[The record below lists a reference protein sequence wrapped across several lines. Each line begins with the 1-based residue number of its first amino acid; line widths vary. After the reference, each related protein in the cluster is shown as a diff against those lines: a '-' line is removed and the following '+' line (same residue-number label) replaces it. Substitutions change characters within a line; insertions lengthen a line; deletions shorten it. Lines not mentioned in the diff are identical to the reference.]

1 MEVAMTQTTTAQ
13 SALAAE
19 IDITHI
25 ERNPKQP
32 RQWFNNDE
40 LNNLAASIR
49 EHGIIQP
56 LIVTPANANGIH
68 TLIAGERRLIAA
80 GRAER
85 ETVPAIIREVTCE
98 QDYLILALVENVD
111 RSEMTPVEEGDGYL
125 ALRAQGM
132 SNAEIARKV
141 GVTDARVG
149 NCINCASLPEKT
161 RALINKGQLFIS
173 NQFVSIMHDIALIS
187 PEACDRVA
195 QQIADTQPTL
205 KIAKKTATTVLNH
218 LTTVKPEKGKKTKKN
233 IFEAASN
240 LADLDIDESQPPSPD
255 KWNVLK
261 EARQLPP
268 WQMVTDAALN
278 ICAGCDLYGF
288 ASHPICSA
296 CTAARM
302 VAQLTKKAEEQKE

>member
-1 MEVAMTQTTTAQ
+1 MTQTTQPT
-13 SALAAE
+13 LAIE

-32 RQWFNNDE
+32 RQSFNNDD
-40 LNNLAASIR
+40 LNHLAASIR
-49 EHGIIQP
+49 EHGVIQP
-56 LIVTPANANGIH
+56 LIVTPGNANGIH

-80 GRAER
+80 GRAQR
-85 ETVPAIIREVTCE
+85 QTVPAIIREVACE

-173 NQFVSIMHDIALIS
+173 NRFISRLRDIAEIS
-187 PEACDRVA
+187 PKACDELT
-195 QQIADTQPTL
+195 QQIAETQPAL
-205 KIAKKTATTVLNH
+205 KAANKTATTVLNQ
-218 LTTVKPEKGKKTKKN
+218 LSAIKKEKPTKKKKN
-233 IFEAASN
+233 IFDAASN
-240 LADLDIDESQPPSPD
+240 LADLDIDESQPPSHN
-255 KWNVLK
+255 KWDVLK
-261 EARQLPP
+261 EAGYLPP
-268 WQMVTDAALN
+268 WSMVVETALA

-302 VAQLTKKAEEQKE
+302 LAQLAKKAEEQEA

>member
-1 MEVAMTQTTTAQ
+1 MTQTTTQ
-13 SALAAE
+13 PTLVVE
-19 IDITHI
+19 INITHI

-49 EHGIIQP
+49 QHGIIQP

-80 GRAER
+80 GRAEL

-125 ALRAQGM
+125 ALRAQGL
-132 SNAEIARKV
+132 SNAEIARRV
-141 GVTDARVG
+141 GVNDARVG

-161 RALINKGQLFIS
+161 RALINNGQLFIS
-173 NQFVSIMHDIALIS
+173 NQFISRLNDIAEIS
-187 PEACDRVA
+187 QKACDELA
-195 QQIADTQPTL
+195 QQIANTQPAL
-205 KIAKKTATTVLNH
+205 KVANKTATTVLNQ
-218 LTTVKPEKGKKTKKN
+218 LASLKQAKKPAKWKKN
-233 IFEAASN
+233 IFDAASK
-240 LADLDIDESQPPSPD
+240 LSELDIDESQPPLPS
-255 KWNVLK
+255 KWDVLK
-261 EARQLPP
+261 EAGQLPS
-268 WQMVTDAALN
+268 WNMVTEAALM

-302 VAQLTKKAEEQKE
+302 LDQLAKKAEEQKG

>member
-1 MEVAMTQTTTAQ
+1 MTQTTQPT
-13 SALAAE
+13 LAVE

-56 LIVTPANANGIH
+56 LIVTPANSNGIH

-85 ETVPAIIREVTCE
+85 RTVPAIIREVTCE

-111 RSEMTPVEEGDGYL
+111 RSEMTPVEEGDAYL
-125 ALRAQGM
+125 MLKGQGM

-149 NCINCASLPEKT
+149 NCINCASLTEKT
-161 RALINKGQLFIS
+161 RALIHKGQLFIS
-173 NQFVSIMHDIALIS
+173 NQFISRLRDIAEIS
-187 PEACDRVA
+187 PKACDELA
-195 QQIADTQPTL
+195 QQIADTQPAL
-205 KIAKKTATTVLNH
+205 KVANKTATTVLNQ
-218 LTTVKPEKGKKTKKN
+218 LSALKQEKKPAKRKKN
-233 IFEAASN
+233 IFDAASK
-240 LADLDIDESQPPSPD
+240 LSELDIDEGQPPLPE
-255 KWNVLK
+255 KWDVLQ
-261 EARQLPP
+261 EAGLLPP
-268 WQMVTDAALN
+268 WSMVTEAALT

-302 VAQLTKKAEEQKE
+302 VAQLAKKAEEQEE

>member
-1 MEVAMTQTTTAQ
+1 MTQTTTQ
-13 SALAAE
+13 PALAVE

-25 ERNPKQP
+25 SRNPQQP
-32 RQWFNNDE
+32 RQWFNNEE
-40 LNNLAASIR
+40 LDNLAASIR

-56 LIVTPANANGIH
+56 LIVTPPNSNGIY

-85 ETVPAIIREVTCE
+85 ETVTAIIREVTCE

-125 ALRAQGM
+125 ALRAQEM

-141 GVTDARVG
+141 GVNDARVG
-149 NCINCASLPEKT
+149 NCINCASLPKKT
-161 RALINKGQLFIS
+161 RELINKGQLFIS
-173 NQFVSIMHDIALIS
+173 NQFISRLSDIAEIS
-187 PEACDRVA
+187 PKACDELA
-195 QQIADTQPTL
+195 QQIADTQPAL
-205 KIAKKTATTVLNH
+205 KVANKTASTVLNH
-218 LTTVKPEKGKKTKKN
+218 LSLKKDKSGKKKKN
-233 IFEAASN
+233 IFAAASK
-240 LADLDIDESQPPSPD
+240 LADMDIDEERAPTPN
-255 KWNVLK
+255 WNVLK
-261 EARQLPP
+261 EAGQLPP
-268 WQMVTDAALN
+268 WSMISEAALM

-302 VAQLTKKAEEQKE
+302 VAQLVKKAEEQEA

>member
-1 MEVAMTQTTTAQ
+1 MTKTTQ
-13 SALAAE
+13 PSLLIE

-56 LIVTPANANGIH
+56 LVVTPANANGIH

-80 GRAER
+80 GRAEH
-85 ETVPAIIREVTCE
+85 ETVPAIVREVTCE

-125 ALRAQGM
+125 ALRAQEM

-149 NCINCASLPEKT
+149 NCINCASLPKKT

-173 NQFVSIMHDIALIS
+173 NQFISRLRDIAEIS
-187 PEACDRVA
+187 PEACDELS
-195 QQIADTQPTL
+195 QQIAETQPAL
-205 KIAKKTATTVLNH
+205 KAANKTATTVLNQ
-218 LTTVKPEKGKKTKKN
+218 LSAIKKERSTKKKKN
-233 IFEAASN
+233 IFDAASN

-255 KWNVLK
+255 KWDVLK
-261 EARQLPP
+261 EAGFLPP
-268 WQMVTDAALN
+268 WSMVVEAALT
-278 ICAGCDLYGF
+278 I
-288 ASHPICSA
+288 
-296 CTAARM
+296 
-302 VAQLTKKAEEQKE
+302 

>member
-1 MEVAMTQTTTAQ
+1 MTQTTQPT
-13 SALAAE
+13 LAIE

-56 LIVTPANANGIH
+56 LIVTPANANGTH

-125 ALRAQGM
+125 ALRAQGI

-161 RALINKGQLFIS
+161 RTLIHKGQLFIS
-173 NQFVSIMHDIALIS
+173 NQFISRLRDIAEIS
-187 PEACDRVA
+187 PKACDELA
-195 QQIADTQPTL
+195 QQIADTQPAL
-205 KIAKKTATTVLNH
+205 KAANKTATTVLNQ
-218 LTTVKPEKGKKTKKN
+218 LSALKQEKKPAKRKKN
-233 IFEAASN
+233 IFDTASK
-240 LADLDIDESQPPSPD
+240 LSELDIDESQQPSTS
-255 KWNVLK
+255 KWDVLK
-261 EARQLPP
+261 EAGLLPP
-268 WQMVTDAALN
+268 WTMVTEAALT

-302 VAQLTKKAEEQKE
+302 LAQLAKKSEEQKG

>member
-1 MEVAMTQTTTAQ
+1 MTQTTQ
-13 SALAAE
+13 SGLAVE
-19 IDITHI
+19 VDITHI

-32 RQWFNNDE
+32 RQWFNSDE
-40 LNNLAASIR
+40 LDDLADSIR

-125 ALRAQGM
+125 VLRAQGM

-161 RALINKGQLFIS
+161 RALVNKGQLYIS
-173 NQFVSIMHDIALIS
+173 NQFISILHDIAEVS
-187 PEACDRVA
+187 HKACDEVA
-195 QQIADTQPTL
+195 QQIADTQPSL
-205 KIAKKTATTVLNH
+205 KLAKKTATAVLNA
-218 LTTVKPEKGKKTKKN
+218 LTQVKPE
-233 IFEAASN
+233 
-240 LADLDIDESQPPSPD
+240 
-255 KWNVLK
+255 
-261 EARQLPP
+261 
-268 WQMVTDAALN
+268 
-278 ICAGCDLYGF
+278 
-288 ASHPICSA
+288 
-296 CTAARM
+296 
-302 VAQLTKKAEEQKE
+302 

>member
-1 MEVAMTQTTTAQ
+1 MTQITQPT
-13 SALAAE
+13 LAVE

-49 EHGIIQP
+49 EYGVIQP

-141 GVTDARVG
+141 GATDSRVG
-149 NCINCASLPEKT
+149 NCINCASFPKKT
-161 RALINKGQLFIS
+161 RELINKGQLFVS
-173 NQFVSIMHDIALIS
+173 NQFISRLRDIAEIS
-187 PEACDRVA
+187 PEACDELT
-195 QQIADTQPTL
+195 QQIAETQPAL
-205 KIAKKTATTVLNH
+205 KAANKTATTVLNQ
-218 LTTVKPEKGKKTKKN
+218 LSTIKKEKPTRKKKN
-233 IFEAASN
+233 IFEAASS
-240 LADLDIDESQPPSPD
+240 LADLDVDEAQPSSPNS
-255 KWNVLK
+255 WNVLK
-261 EARQLPP
+261 EAGQLPP

-288 ASHPICSA
+288 SSHPICSA

-302 VAQLTKKAEEQKE
+302 VAQLAKKAEHQAA

>member
-1 MEVAMTQTTTAQ
+1 MTQTTTRPT
-13 SALAAE
+13 LAVE

-56 LIVTPANANGIH
+56 LIVTAANANGIH

-111 RSEMTPVEEGDGYL
+111 RLEMTPVEEGDGYL

-161 RALINKGQLFIS
+161 RVLINKGQLFIS
-173 NQFVSIMHDIALIS
+173 NQFISRLRDIADID
-187 PEACDRVA
+187 PKACDELAHQVA
-195 QQIADTQPTL
+195 DAQPAL
-205 KIAKKTATTVLNH
+205 KVANKTATTVLNQ
-218 LTTVKPEKGKKTKKN
+218 LSAVKQEKKPAKMKKN
-233 IFEAASN
+233 IFDAASK
-240 LADLDIDESQPPSPD
+240 LSELDVDEDQPPSPD
-255 KWNVLK
+255 KWDVLK
-261 EARQLPP
+261 EAGLLPP
-268 WQMVTDAALN
+268 WTMVTEAALM
-278 ICAGCDLYGF
+278 ICVGCDLYGF

-302 VAQLTKKAEEQKE
+302 VAQLAKKAEEQEA

>member
-1 MEVAMTQTTTAQ
+1 MIQTTTQ
-13 SALAAE
+13 PTLAVE
-19 IDITHI
+19 IDITRI

-56 LIVTPANANGIH
+56 LIVTPANDNGIH

-125 ALRAQGM
+125 ALRAQGI

-141 GVTDARVG
+141 GVTDTRVG
-149 NCINCASLPEKT
+149 NCINCALLPEKT
-161 RALINKGQLFIS
+161 RTLIHKSQLFIS
-173 NQFVSIMHDIALIS
+173 NQFISRLRDIAEIS
-187 PEACDRVA
+187 PLLRRR
-195 QQIADTQPTL
+195 IRP
-205 KIAKKTATTVLNH
+205 
-218 LTTVKPEKGKKTKKN
+218 
-233 IFEAASN
+233 
-240 LADLDIDESQPPSPD
+240 
-255 KWNVLK
+255 
-261 EARQLPP
+261 LP
-268 WQMVTDAALN
+268 L
-278 ICAGCDLYGF
+278 C
-288 ASHPICSA
+288 
-296 CTAARM
+296 
-302 VAQLTKKAEEQKE
+302 

>member
-1 MEVAMTQTTTAQ
+1 MTQTTKPT
-13 SALAAE
+13 LAVE

-49 EHGIIQP
+49 VHGIIQP
-56 LIVTPANANGIH
+56 LIVTPANANGFH

-125 ALRAQGM
+125 ALRAQGL

-141 GVTDARVG
+141 GVTDSRVG
-149 NCINCASLPEKT
+149 N
-161 RALINKGQLFIS
+161 
-173 NQFVSIMHDIALIS
+173 
-187 PEACDRVA
+187 
-195 QQIADTQPTL
+195 
-205 KIAKKTATTVLNH
+205 
-218 LTTVKPEKGKKTKKN
+218 
-233 IFEAASN
+233 
-240 LADLDIDESQPPSPD
+240 
-255 KWNVLK
+255 
-261 EARQLPP
+261 
-268 WQMVTDAALN
+268 
-278 ICAGCDLYGF
+278 
-288 ASHPICSA
+288 
-296 CTAARM
+296 
-302 VAQLTKKAEEQKE
+302 

>member
-1 MEVAMTQTTTAQ
+1 MTKTTQ
-13 SALAAE
+13 PSLLIE

-56 LIVTPANANGIH
+56 LVITPANTNGIH

-80 GRAER
+80 ARAEC
-85 ETVPAIIREVTCE
+85 ETVPVVIREVTCE

-125 ALRAQGM
+125 ALRTQGM
-132 SNAEIARKV
+132 SNVEIARKV
-141 GVTDARVG
+141 GVNDARVG
-149 NCINCASLPEKT
+149 NCINCASLPQRT
-161 RALINKGQLFIS
+161 RELINKGQLFVS
-173 NQFVSIMHDIALIS
+173 NQFISRLRDVAEIS
-187 PEACDRVA
+187 PKACDELA
-195 QQIADTQPTL
+195 QQIADTQPGL
-205 KIAKKTATTVLNH
+205 KVANKAATTVLNQ
-218 LTTVKPEKGKKTKKN
+218 LSTLKQEKPTKKKKN
-233 IFEAASN
+233 IFAAASKI
-240 LADLDIDESQPPSPD
+240 ADLDIDEGQPPSPQ
-255 KWNVLK
+255 KWDVLQ
-261 EARQLPP
+261 EAGLLPP
-268 WQMVTDAALN
+268 WSMVTEAALT

-302 VAQLTKKAEEQKE
+302 VAQLAKKAEEQEA

>member
-1 MEVAMTQTTTAQ
+1 MTQTTQPT
-13 SALAAE
+13 LAVE

-25 ERNPKQP
+25 ERNPEQP

-49 EHGIIQP
+49 VHGIIQP
-56 LIVTPANANGIH
+56 LIVTPVNAKGIH

-80 GRAER
+80 GRAEH
-85 ETVPAIIREVTCE
+85 ETVPAIIRKITCE

-125 ALRAQGM
+125 ALQAQGM

-173 NQFVSIMHDIALIS
+173 NQFISRLRDIAEIS
-187 PEACDRVA
+187 PEACDELT
-195 QQIADTQPTL
+195 QQIAETQPAL
-205 KIAKKTATTVLNH
+205 KAANKTATTVLNQ
-218 LTTVKPEKGKKTKKN
+218 LSAIKKEKRAKKKKN
-233 IFEAASN
+233 IFDAASN

-255 KWNVLK
+255 KWDVLK
-261 EARQLPP
+261 EAGFLPP
-268 WQMVTDAALN
+268 WSMVVEAALT

-302 VAQLTKKAEEQKE
+302 VAQLAKKAEEQEA